1 MSHELGLCSVIG
13 FAGDVPDGL
22 ICHPDGIHVIY
33 PLGSTIVVR
42 RRDDPSDQKFLR
54 GHSDKVR
61 DTQTHPAACRPS
73 STLAP
78 ATPCSSPLAPLN
90 ITAITMNNANH
101 SSQTSCPYGT
111 LAGVVRGAVP

>member
-1 MSHELGLCSVIG
+1 MVKELGLCSVIG

-54 GHSDKVR
+54 GHTDKVR
-61 DTQTHPAACRPS
+61 MGRQRGPFAGGPKHARHMWGPVGAHC
-73 STLAP
+73 AP
-78 ATPCSSPLAPLN
+78 
-90 ITAITMNNANH
+90 
-101 SSQTSCPYGT
+101 
-111 LAGVVRGAVP
+111 